1 MPKKSARKRAKPK
14 RAAARRASKAGK
26 APREGAAK
34 KRASGKRQKP
44 AARAVKP
51 EARQEKR
58 YETEG
63 VYEETVVMCP
73 GCDRETKVIK
83 LSGISTEGMLCQR
96 CAKGEIEIEDTDF

>member
-1 MPKKSARKRAKPK
+1 MPKKSARKGAKPK
-14 RAAARRASKAGK
+14 RAGARRATGARKAAK
-26 APREGAAK
+26 AAK

-44 AARAVKP
+44 AARAAKP
-51 EARQEKR
+51 KSRQEKR

-73 GCDRETKVIK
+73 GCGRETKVIK

-96 CAKGEIEIEDTDF
+96 CAKGEIEIEDMDF